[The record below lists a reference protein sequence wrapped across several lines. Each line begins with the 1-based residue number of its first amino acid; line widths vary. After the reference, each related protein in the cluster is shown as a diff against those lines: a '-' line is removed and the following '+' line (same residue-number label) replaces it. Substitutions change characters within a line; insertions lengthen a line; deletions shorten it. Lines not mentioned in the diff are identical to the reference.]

1 MRKMASIRSIDN
13 IEPIT
18 NADSIEVATVGG
30 WKVVV
35 KKGEFKT
42 NDLVVYLE
50 IDSWVPT
57 SLAPFLSK
65 GKEPKVFNG
74 VEGERLRT
82 VKLRGQISQGFLLPI
97 DCTTI
102 SDGEGNV
109 ISVSEGDDVTEFLGI
124 QKWERPLPTQLQ
136 GQAKGNF
143 PSFIRKTDQERC
155 QNLQKNIFVDW
166 KDLEWEISLKLDG
179 SSLTGYYNNGE
190 TGICSRNLELMDNDE
205 NSGNSFIQTFNSSG
219 LKDAIKSI
227 GRNVAVQGEMMGEK
241 IQGNRENL
249 TGTILFIFDVFDIDN
264 QQYMTPQDRLEFINL
279 LFKNGYTGDI
289 APILNS
295 KTTLHNIG
303 ISNITDLLSFADGES
318 INNPVREGVVFK
330 CVTNGDISFKAISN
344 KFLLKGGD

>member
-1 MRKMASIRSIDN
+1 M
-13 IEPIT
+13 
-18 NADSIEVATVGG
+18 
-30 WKVVV
+30 
-35 KKGEFKT
+35 
-42 NDLVVYLE
+42 
-50 IDSWVPT
+50 
-57 SLAPFLSK
+57 
-65 GKEPKVFNG
+65 
-74 VEGERLRT
+74 
-82 VKLRGQISQGFLLPI
+82 
-97 DCTTI
+97 
-102 SDGEGNV
+102 
-109 ISVSEGDDVTEFLGI
+109 
-124 QKWERPLPTQLQ
+124 
-136 GQAKGNF
+136 
-143 PSFIRKTDQERC
+143 
-155 QNLQKNIFVDW
+155 DW

>member
-74 VEGERLRT
+74 VEGERLQT
-82 VKLRGQISQGFLLPI
+82 VKLRGQISQGLLLPI

-190 TGICSRNLELMDNDE
+190 TGICSRNLELMDNDK